1 MAPGLQNYSI
11 LEARKSSSEWNV
23 FSYALAQKQG
33 VVLNGSGKSDVHLR
47 SWNFRSTIFKSREL
61 RDRKGF
67 LTRRRH
73 EDRQKNIHSASLLS
87 FSDQR
92 CNRALYQKS
101 GILEKGQ

>member
-11 LEARKSSSEWNV
+11 LEARKSSSEWNM

-47 SWNFRSTIFKSREL
+47 SWNFRSTIFKSHEL
-61 RDRKGF
+61 RDREGF

-73 EDRQKNIHSASLLS
+73 EDRQKKKMTKEEIETMKFDFKRKMNTK
-87 FSDQR
+87 F
-92 CNRALYQKS
+92 K
-101 GILEKGQ
+101 ILGVK